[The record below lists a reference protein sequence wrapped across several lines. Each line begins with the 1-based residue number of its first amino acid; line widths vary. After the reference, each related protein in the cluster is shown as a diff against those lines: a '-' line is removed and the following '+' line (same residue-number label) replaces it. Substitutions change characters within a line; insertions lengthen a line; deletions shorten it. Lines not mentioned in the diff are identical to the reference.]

1 MIHNFPIFETSA
13 NALRGTTGKNSGGS
27 SSSSR
32 RRRNR
37 SRSGGGS
44 SSSSSSSSGSGSSS
58 SRSSSSGGNNV
69 GGSSSGGGGS
79 SDSSSSSCSSS
90 SSRSSSS
97 STWGTPGTPFL
108 VQIHKSCLFIV
119 FDGFHVQDRKFTPF
133 PIAERFFTSF
143 WLNCVQITFTLRS
156 NCVQITFN
164 YVQVA
169 QKLRTMSS
177 FESAL
182 WKAVPDNNSCPT
194 FQ

>member
-1 MIHNFPIFETSA
+1 VKGLETQVRTTLKKKHVFSIQVWRFDQPKSGDFKQQKSPSTAGFRVRTLRRDFWSTNAKLHIF
-13 NALRGTTGKNSGGS
+13 RH
-27 SSSSR
+27 
-32 RRRNR
+32 
-37 SRSGGGS
+37 
-44 SSSSSSSSGSGSSS
+44 
-58 SRSSSSGGNNV
+58 
-69 GGSSSGGGGS
+69 
-79 SDSSSSSCSSS
+79 SDITWPLLTIT
-90 SSRSSSS
+90 
-97 STWGTPGTPFL
+97 TWGTPGTPFF

-194 FQ
+194 VQ